1 MVSDWSTSAVAMEL
15 ALHELLQLSDAW
27 MSVGVVLCTTLL
39 LFVLY
44 THHKV
49 NQRDK
54 SSAGVLPPGSV
65 GWPLLGETIPFA
77 RNPVKYSTAHHSI
90 QHSPSM
96 YTYTHALLVLV
107 LHGSRFTKDRIVKYG
122 SVFRTHL
129 LFKPTVVVA
138 DPAHV
143 RTVLAFSAEAS
154 IIQPMTT
161 GPTR

>member
-1 MVSDWSTSAVAMEL
+1 MYRLKQMVSTFVDKKLVDVAMAL

-77 RNPVKYSTAHHSI
+77 RNPVKYSTTHSI
-90 QHSPSM
+90 QYSSSM
-96 YTYTHALLVLV
+96 YTYTHA
-107 LHGSRFTKDRIVKYG
+107 
-122 SVFRTHL
+122 
-129 LFKPTVVVA
+129 
-138 DPAHV
+138 
-143 RTVLAFSAEAS
+143 RTVG
-154 IIQPMTT
+154 T
-161 GPTR
+161 GVAWLQIHK